1 MTPEWVENFPGAI
14 TICDANLIIT
24 YMNEKALSTWQS
36 QGGRQLIGSS
46 LLACHQNRSNEII
59 KKLLESGGTNVYTI
73 QKNGVKKLIYQTAWQ
88 DSQGKVA
95 GLAELSL
102 VIPEDLPH
110 FVRG

>member
-14 TICDANLIIT
+14 TICDSDLIIT
-24 YMNEKALSTWQS
+24 YMNEKALATWQN
-36 QGGRQLIGSS
+36 QGGPKLIGSS

-59 KKLLESGGTNVYTI
+59 KNLLETGGTNVYTI
-73 QKNGVKKLIYQTAWQ
+73 QKNGVKKLIYQTAWK
-88 DSQGKVA
+88 DSTGKVA
-95 GLAELSL
+95 GLAELSM